1 MDIDWQNS
9 AGFAAD
15 ITLYLPNDAQNM
27 LPAGDFHKVIQ
38 W

>member
-1 MDIDWQNS
+1 MKR
-9 AGFAAD
+9 AD

-27 LPAGDFHKVIQ
+27 LPAGDFDKVTL